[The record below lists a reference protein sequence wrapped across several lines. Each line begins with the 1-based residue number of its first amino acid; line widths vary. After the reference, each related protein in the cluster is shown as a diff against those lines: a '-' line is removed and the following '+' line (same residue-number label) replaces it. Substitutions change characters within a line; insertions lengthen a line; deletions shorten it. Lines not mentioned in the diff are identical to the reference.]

1 MKDPA
6 QPQIERPRI
15 DADIVCV
22 GFGPATAGFLT
33 TLSQH
38 LVNADGTPAIESA
51 VMPGMPA
58 QVLCYERADDISF
71 GVSGVVTRA
80 RALRASIP
88 DLEKAG
94 IPMAAPVTEEK
105 VLYLLDPHSA
115 SRRSAMLKLADDF
128 IGLFKWAL
136 PVERQALNLPWTP
149 DFLHKHGGMVLSMG
163 QFMQWVGAQVQST
176 GTVQIWPGTPVA
188 EVLMDSGA
196 KDAALQT
203 LPRDSTTPGQREASG
218 VRSHQDRSCPAEHD
232 NGASSRSKVFGVRLL
247 DQGVDRNGEPS
258 ESFTPGMDIH
268 AALTVV
274 GDGPV
279 GPIGRQLDEHFGIP
293 QDHHTR
299 DWAVGMKFVVDL
311 PEDTPLKPG
320 TVLHTFGYPEPEIF
334 GFLYVHPDR
343 VASLGIFVPSWFDSP
358 VRTAYRYLQHWMLHP
373 YLWHYLKGGKLRSW
387 GAKTLGE
394 SGRRGE
400 PHLVGDGYARI
411 GEGSGSTNVLT
422 GSGVDE
428 AWATGTQLAEAVLE
442 LLKAKKPFT
451 KENLEATYVARRRA
465 SWVEQEA
472 RIAEKSRDGFQK
484 GVVRGMIDMA
494 LTGLTNGHFTS
505 GSEPVPPWKR
515 IPSLEDYYCGRIAP
529 EEIARLRAECKAKGN
544 SLYGALMD
552 KIGWPAVP
560 YDGQLL
566 ISHQDALLM
575 GGKVQAPPGYA
586 DHVVFL
592 YPELCEQCG
601 TKICIE
607 LCSGQ
612 AITPG
617 EGGVPA
623 FDRDKCV
630 HCGACLWNCASASPE
645 NPERMNIA
653 FRAGTGGL
661 HSAEN

>member
-1 MKDPA
+1 MTEPTPPA
-6 QPQIERPRI
+6 VERQRM

-33 TLSQH
+33 TLSRQ
-38 LVNADGTPAIESA
+38 LTNPDGTPIAEST
-51 VMPGMPA
+51 VMPGMPP
-58 QVLCYERADDISF
+58 QVLCYERADDIGF

-80 RALRASIP
+80 RALRASFP
-88 DLEKAG
+88 ELEKAG
-94 IPMAAPVTEEK
+94 IPMAAPVGEEK
-105 VLYLLDPHSA
+105 VLYLLDPLGM
-115 SRRSAMLKLADDF
+115 SRRSVTLRLADAL
-128 IGLFKWAL
+128 IRATKWVL
-136 PVERQALNLPWTP
+136 PFEHDALNLPWTP
-149 DFLHKHGGMVLSMG
+149 SFLHKHGGMVLSMG

-176 GTVQIWPGTPVA
+176 GTVQIWPGTAVA
-188 EVLMDSGA
+188 GVLFEDDQPDVAQASSPASSTGVPPGVPA
-196 KDAALQT
+196 VSET
-203 LPRDSTTPGQREASG
+203 LPQLAAGTDCATLP
-218 VRSHQDRSCPAEHD
+218 
-232 NGASSRSKVFGVRLL
+232 SSLKVVGVRLL
-247 DQGVDRNGEPS
+247 DQGVDKKGNPS
-258 ESFTPGMDIH
+258 DGFTPGMDIH

-279 GPIGRQLDEHFGIP
+279 GAVGQQLDEHFGMP
-293 QDHHTR
+293 ENHHTR

-334 GFLYVHPDR
+334 GFFYVHPDR

-358 VRTAYRYLQHWMLHP
+358 MRTAYRYLQHWMLHP
-373 YLWHYLKGGKLRSW
+373 YLWRYLKGGKLRSW
-387 GAKTLGE
+387 GAKTLNE
-394 SGRRGE
+394 SGRRGR

-442 LLKAKKPFT
+442 LLKTKQPFT
-451 KENLEATYVARRRA
+451 RLNLDATYTKRRLQ
-465 SWVEQEA
+465 SWVEREGV
-472 RIAEKSRDGFQK
+472 IAEKSRDGFQR
-484 GVVRGMIDMA
+484 GVVRGMIGMA
-494 LTGLTNGHFTS
+494 LAGLTNGKLNL
-505 GSEPVPPWKR
+505 GGEPMQPWKR
-515 IPSLEDYYCGRIAP
+515 IPSIEEYYRGQISAD
-529 EEIARLRAECKAKGN
+529 EIQQLRKECQIKGV
-544 SLYGALMD
+544 SLHGTLMQRV
-552 KIGWPAVP
+552 GWPAIP

-566 ISHQDALLM
+566 VSHQDALLM
-575 GGKVQAPPGYA
+575 GGKVQAPPGYE

-592 YPELCEQCG
+592 YPELCEKCG

-617 EGGVPA
+617 EGGMPA
-623 FDRDKCV
+623 FDREKCV
-630 HCGACLWNCASASPE
+630 HCGACYWNCAQPVHG
-645 NPERMNIA
+645 NPDKMNIA